1 MLLKVVTT
9 LDIKTDIKKK
19 INNMALSDCPEC
31 WQTPCECGYEFKRAS
46 KEYKEKM
53 TKSVNGY
60 SIKEIFQ
67 WLSNKNYLNE
77 DWETIY
83 NEFIKNK

>member
-1 MLLKVVTT
+1 
-9 LDIKTDIKKK
+9 
-19 INNMALSDCPEC
+19 MALSDCTEC
-31 WQTPCECGYEFKRAS
+31 WQTPCECGYEFRNNS
-46 KEYKEKM
+46 NQYKEKM

-60 SIKEIFQ
+60 SIKEVFQ
-67 WLSNKNYLNE
+67 WLSNNDYLNE